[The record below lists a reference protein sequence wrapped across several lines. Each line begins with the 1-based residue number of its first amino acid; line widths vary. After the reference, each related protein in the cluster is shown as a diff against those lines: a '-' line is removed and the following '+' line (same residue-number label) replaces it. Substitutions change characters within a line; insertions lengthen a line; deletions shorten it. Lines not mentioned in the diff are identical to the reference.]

1 MTRHLLLAARQPFY
15 LRLELGRVR
24 RGRRSGALRIV
35 RGCMGSGRCR
45 LGGEGFALGGYL
57 AFYVFESVSTLS
69 VEIWMAERPTLYSIR

>member
-1 MTRHLLLAARQPFY
+1 
-15 LRLELGRVR
+15 
-24 RGRRSGALRIV
+24 
-35 RGCMGSGRCR
+35 MGSGRCR